1 MIIKGDSYM
10 QLADEIRRIAR
21 SEFVIPAH
29 RSSRM
34 EFSIAVREL
43 MNKAEASGI
52 STVQRT
58 PAFCTSIQTREFL
71 QENALEIL
79 RVDGPASKRSTTV
92 VVHFRFRDQPQRI
105 GDAENPR
112 ESIESPTDPLL
123 ELSGLLRG
131 AIREGAAA
139 FVRELRRDKDPVQQP
154 GNRRVRS
161 QGREESAA

>member
-1 MIIKGDSYM
+1 M
-10 QLADEIRRIAR
+10 QLADEIRSIAR
-21 SEFVIPAH
+21 TAFVIPAH

-92 VVHFRFRDQPQRI
+92 VVHYRFRGAADPPASSDGSARVI
-105 GDAENPR
+105 DR
-112 ESIESPTDPLL
+112 DHDPLMRL
-123 ELSGLLRG
+123 QGVLKG
-131 AIREGAAA
+131 AMREGAAA
-139 FVRELRRDKDPVQQP
+139 FLHELRRDKENEQA
-154 GNRRVRS
+154 GEGKRV
-161 QGREESAA
+161 A